1 MFWLTLDSAV
11 TFPLS
16 TMLFTLPWPLLG
28 ALSLNRF
35 VVVGL
40 AIELSGIVYYQHASS
55 KLIRS
60 VDSSQNTEGS
70 IEGTY
75 LLAEEQNM
83 SLYDATPKPDPSAP
97 STG

>member
-1 MFWLTLDSAV
+1 M
-11 TFPLS
+11 
-16 TMLFTLPWPLLG
+16 
-28 ALSLNRF
+28 NRF

-55 KLIRS
+55 KLMRS
-60 VDSSQNTEGS
+60 ADSSQNTERS
-70 IEGTY
+70 IERTY
-75 LLAEEQNM
+75 LLAEERGR